1 MNCSMEKE
9 KVLANPPLAWNNRSH
24 NASLLTFDVPAL
36 IKSMKNS
43 YSWTKGELNTMIL
56 LKSPERQIVL
66 TALHEGTEIESF
78 QLNDS
83 ITFQIIE
90 GKLKL
95 HTREESVILEK
106 GQMLTLHDNIKY
118 SLICKEEAVFLWTI
132 ANGILQPAEN

>member
-1 MNCSMEKE
+1 MENEILIAKPH
-9 KVLANPPLAWNNRSH
+9 LHRNNRSH
-24 NASLLTFDVPAL
+24 NASLLTFDLPDL
-36 IKSMKNS
+36 IESMKNS
-43 YSWTKGELNTMIL
+43 HSWTKGELNTMIL

-78 QLNDS
+78 QSNDS

-95 HTREESVILEK
+95 HTRKESVTLEK
-106 GQMLTLHDNIKY
+106 GQLLTLHDNIKY
-118 SLICKEEAVFLWTI
+118 SLISKEETVFLLTI